1 MLSAKEAY
9 NKTIE
14 YTEKPFD
21 FKKRNFEIFKSQY
34 KNGLERIMYKIEEA
48 TKEKMFSVNYEVLF
62 SNIYSYYDGR
72 DFLKLLYKKNELNN
86 LLNYLDVLGYKSSYQ
101 IQYLISSYIP
111 VGLTF
116 KISWGK

>member
-34 KNGLERIMYKIEEA
+34 KNGLLA
-48 TKEKMFSVNYEVLF
+48 A
-62 SNIYSYYDGR
+62 
-72 DFLKLLYKKNELNN
+72 
-86 LLNYLDVLGYKSSYQ
+86 
-101 IQYLISSYIP
+101 
-111 VGLTF
+111 
-116 KISWGK
+116 